1 MTAARTTPDD
11 PPVAGQPVELVVG
24 RLPQGESGEIALA
37 DPLALERAGV
47 GEAGV
52 VELAARRGRK
62 LLTRVAGHA
71 RDRGTSALSLG
82 RGQMKA
88 LKVAAGDRVG
98 LLAVEVA
105 PARRVVFEP
114 LAPPSRGIQA
124 YEDELAS
131 ELGGRAQLVQPGM
144 LVPAELSDF
153 RREVLF
159 RVLSCTPERAVVD
172 RDTRVVLRTSL
183 LPAGAS
189 ANLITFDDVGGLRS
203 EIEQIRELVECP
215 LLFPHVYEQLGIE
228 APRGILLQGPP
239 GVGKTYLARAIANE
253 VGAHFVYVNG
263 PEILSSVQGGTE
275 ANLRSIFEEAMESAP
290 SVVLIDELDAIAP
303 QRKESRQTDARMGTQ
318 LLSLL
323 DGLVSMED
331 VVVIGTTN
339 RPDALEPALR
349 RPGRLDRE
357 ILLGPPDAPGRLA
370 ILRIHTRA
378 VPLTQTASGF
388 LEEVARATHGY
399 TGADLVDLVREAGL
413 AALRRIVGPGLGRL
427 DRDRPALTECTVEV
441 NDLRHALQQTRPS
454 ALREA
459 VVTAPDVR
467 WRDIGGLDP
476 VIELLRETVEMPLQH
491 PEAFADVGL
500 APSAGVVLHGPPGTG
515 KSMLAMAV
523 ARESGANL
531 VTVNGPEVFNKWLG
545 ASEEAI
551 RDAFQLARQSAP
563 TVVLLDQL
571 DAVAPR
577 RSAEGSSSA
586 TERVVNQL
594 LIELDGIRGAAHI
607 AVVAVTDRL
616 ELVDPALLRSGRL
629 GLKIP
634 VALPDLAARV
644 QILRIQLGD
653 HLAGDPEGLAA
664 AVDAVAAATEGLAGA
679 DLAALCDQARI
690 LALRESG
697 YRRHVRVQARH
708 LRAALESRSGPD
720 LGGVG
725 AASVPPTERGQR

>member
-1 MTAARTTPDD
+1 MRAPSAAPADS
-11 PPVAGQPVELVVG
+11 QPSGDAVGLVVA

-37 DPLALERAGV
+37 DPLVLERAGI

-52 VELAARRGRK
+52 VELTARRGRK
-62 LLTRVAGHA
+62 LLTRVAGYA
-71 RDRGTSALSLG
+71 PDKGTATLRLDR
-82 RGQMKA
+82 RQMKV
-88 LKVAAGDRVG
+88 LKVAAGDSVE

-114 LAPPSRGIQA
+114 LAPLSRGIQA

-131 ELGGRAQLVQPGM
+131 ELGGRQQLVQAGM
-144 LVPAELSDF
+144 MIPVELSDF

-159 RVLSCTPERAVVD
+159 RVLSATPDRAVVD
-172 RDTRVVLRTSL
+172 RDTRVVLRTSM
-183 LPAGAS
+183 LPAGAA
-189 ANLITFDDVGGLRS
+189 ANLVTFDDVGGLQT

-303 QRKESRQTDARMGTQ
+303 QRKESGQTDARMGAQ

-339 RPDALEPALR
+339 RPDALDPALR

-357 ILLGPPDAPGRLA
+357 LLLGPPDVSGRLA
-370 ILRIHTRA
+370 ILGIHTRG
-378 VPLTQTASGF
+378 VPLTEAATSCLA
-388 LEEVARATHGY
+388 EIARATHGY

-413 AALRRIVGPGLGRL
+413 AALRRIVGPGLRRL
-427 DRDRPALTECTVEV
+427 DRDQGALEECSVDEG
-441 NDLRHALQQTRPS
+441 DLRHALQQTRPS

-459 VVTAPDVR
+459 VVTAPGVGWD
-467 WRDIGGLDP
+467 DIGGLEP
-476 VIELLRETVEMPLQH
+476 VIQLLRETVEMPLQH
-491 PEAFADVGL
+491 PDAFADVGL

-523 ARESGANL
+523 ASESGANL

-545 ASEEAI
+545 ESEETI

-571 DAVAPR
+571 DAMAPR
-577 RSAEGSSSA
+577 RSADSSSSA

-594 LIELDGIRGAAHI
+594 LIEMDGIRGAAHI
-607 AVVAVTDRL
+607 VVVAATDRL
-616 ELVDPALLRSGRL
+616 ELVDPALLRPGRL
-629 GLKIP
+629 GLKIL
-634 VALPDLAARV
+634 VGLPDLEARRR
-644 QILRIQLGD
+644 ILRIHLGA
-653 HLAGDPEGLAA
+653 HLAGDAGLDA
-664 AVDAVAAATEGLAGA
+664 AVDEVAAATEGLAGA
-679 DLAALCDQARI
+679 DLAALVDHARI

-697 YRRHVRVQARH
+697 YRRHTRVQAGH
-708 LRAALESRSGPD
+708 LRSALDLD
-720 LGGVG
+720 LGGQ
-725 AASVPPTERGQR
+725 A

>member
-1 MTAARTTPDD
+1 MTAARTATD
-11 PPVAGQPVELVVG
+11 GQRVTDRPVELVVA

-37 DPLALERAGV
+37 DPLALERAGT

-62 LLTRVAGHA
+62 LLIKVTGYAQ
-71 RDRGTSALSLG
+71 DNGTSTLRLG
-82 RGQMKA
+82 RRQMRT
-88 LKVAAGDRVG
+88 LKVAAGDRVEA
-98 LLAVEVA
+98 LAVEVA

-114 LAPPSRGIQA
+114 LAPLSRGIQA

-131 ELGGRAQLVQPGM
+131 ELGGRAQLVQVGM

-159 RVLSCTPERAVVD
+159 RVLACTPDRAVIEP
-172 RDTRVVLRTSL
+172 DTRVVLRTSL
-183 LPAGAS
+183 LPAGVS
-189 ANLITFDDVGGLRS
+189 ANLVTFEDVGGLQS

-215 LLFPHVYEQLGIE
+215 LLYPHVYERLGIE

-290 SVVLIDELDAIAP
+290 SVVLIDELDAIVP
-303 QRKESRQTDARMGTQ
+303 QRKESGQTDARMGTQ

-339 RPDALEPALR
+339 RPDALDPALR

-378 VPLTQTASGF
+378 VPLDDAASEF

-427 DRDRPALTECTVEV
+427 DRDRAALADCGVEV
-441 NDLRHALQQTRPS
+441 DDLRHAMQQTRPS

-467 WRDIGGLDP
+467 FQDIGGLEAA
-476 VIELLRETVEMPLQH
+476 IELLRETVEMPLRH

-515 KSMLAMAV
+515 KSMLATAV

-545 ASEEAI
+545 ASEETI

-571 DAVAPR
+571 DAMAPR
-577 RSAEGSSSA
+577 RSADSSSSA

-594 LIELDGIRGAAHI
+594 LIELDGLRGAAHI
-607 AVVAVTDRL
+607 AVVACTDRL
-616 ELVDPALLRSGRL
+616 ELVDTALLRPGRL

-634 VALPDLAARV
+634 VGLPDRAARG
-644 QILRIQLGD
+644 QILRIRLGAHAD
-653 HLAGDPEGLAA
+653 GDAELAA
-664 AVDAVAAATEGLAGA
+664 AADELAAATEGRSGA
-679 DLAALCDQARI
+679 DLAGLVDHARV
-690 LALRESG
+690 LALRQAD
-697 YRRHVRVQARH
+697 YRRGVRVAARH
-708 LRAALESRSGPD
+708 LRAALDLD
-720 LGGVG
+720 LGGQ
-725 AASVPPTERGQR
+725 A